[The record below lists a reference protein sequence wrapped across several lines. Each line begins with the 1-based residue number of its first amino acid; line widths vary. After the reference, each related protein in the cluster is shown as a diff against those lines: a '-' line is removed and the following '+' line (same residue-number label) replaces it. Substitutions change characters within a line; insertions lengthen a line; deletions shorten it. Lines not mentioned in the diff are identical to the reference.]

1 MPVKSRK
8 SVLFLRCPTCGK
20 GSLFKNPNPYA
31 LNNVLDMNEHCE
43 YCNEDFEVEPGF
55 YHGGMYMSYIITSAM
70 CLCLLPIYTALNFS
84 REKFLDNAM
93 YYISACA
100 VMLVVTAPYI
110 VRLSRAV
117 WLKIHVKYFKNKDQQ
132 S

>member
-43 YCNEDFEVEPGF
+43 YCNEDFEV
-55 YHGGMYMSYIITSAM
+55 
-70 CLCLLPIYTALNFS
+70 
-84 REKFLDNAM
+84 
-93 YYISACA
+93 
-100 VMLVVTAPYI
+100 
-110 VRLSRAV
+110 
-117 WLKIHVKYFKNKDQQ
+117 
-132 S
+132 